1 MLLANKIFA
10 RQNTQ
15 KGSAKKLVEK
25 VKFFETDAEKKK
37 SSGYKK
43 IDTKLNF
50 WKVLISLRPDW

>member
-50 WKVLISLRPDW
+50 

>member
-37 SSGYKK
+37 VVVIK

-50 WKVLISLRPDW
+50 